1 MYTSMLDISARD
13 KNMKVSDW
21 KLTESCTIAY
31 LPLICYGTNMLY
43 AYLRHIIY
51 MYRLQ
56 AIVCVFNH
64 KLGEINS

>member
-31 LPLICYGTNMLY
+31 LPLICYGTNML
-43 AYLRHIIY
+43 
-51 MYRLQ
+51 
-56 AIVCVFNH
+56 
-64 KLGEINS
+64 